1 MNLKMF
7 NEFMKPFDEKFEMLS
22 KVNDFRREDVKLMG
36 IGLFRDLRGLVNAI
50 FTSKIYRIFFD
61 WIYPTN
67 FHIFLRMF
75 ETWWDTPS
83 VVIPMLRFFEEF
95 TDQKSQRIH
104 FPCSSPDG
112 IILFK
117 ETSKVLNTYG
127 ERMLQHMDEDVN
139 DPYKNRYKGI
149 MLCMKIL
156 SHSLNAEY
164 VNFGVFDLYNDPA
177 LQVAINIVLRLVLS
191 IKLEILQSYSKITKI
206 YYMLLEVLLKNHIEH
221 LLQLEANI
229 LSTILMSL
237 HEGVNLTSP
246 LLSSFSARSL
256 DYFFC
261 WKWKQDKMR
270 RQSDA
275 LPKYDTHFKH
285 NIKLFR
291 EIFIS
296 IFLRVLQEPSINNHY
311 ALCCPVFSLLCI
323 ENSFMMVLEQWL
335 LKRHPPENHVKVKQ
349 AMQVLSEDVE
359 LAVDENM
366 RTNFTNNMTKFRD
379 QLNQL

>member
-7 NEFMKPFDEKFEMLS
+7 NEFMKPFDEKFEVLS
-22 KVNDFRREDVKLMG
+22 KVQDFRREDVKQMG
-36 IGLFRDLRGLVNAI
+36 VGLFRDLRGLINAI

-95 TDQKSQRIH
+95 IDQKSQRIQ

-127 ERMLQHMDEDVN
+127 ERMLKHMDEEVN
-139 DPYKNRYKGI
+139 DPYKDRYKGI

-156 SHSLNAEY
+156 SQSLNAEY
-164 VNFGVFDLYNDPA
+164 VNFGVFKLYNDPA
-177 LQVAINIVLRLVLS
+177 LQVAIDIVLRLVLS
-191 IKLEILQSYSKITKI
+191 IKLEILQSYCKITKV
-206 YYMLLEVLLKNHIEH
+206 YYMLLEVLFKNHIEH
-221 LLQLEANI
+221 LLQLEPNI
-229 LSTILMSL
+229 LATIITSL
-237 HEGVNLTSP
+237 HEGVNLMNPT
-246 LLSSFSARSL
+246 LSSFSARSL

-261 WKWKQDKMR
+261 WKWKQDQMR

-275 LPKYDTHFKH
+275 LPNYDKHFKH
-285 NIKLFR
+285 NLKLFR
-291 EIFIS
+291 EIFVS
-296 IFLRVLQEPSINNHY
+296 IFLRILQEPCINNHY
-311 ALCCPVFSLLCI
+311 ALCCPVFSLLCVQ
-323 ENSFMMVLEQWL
+323 NNFMMVLEQWL
-335 LKRHPPENHVKVKQ
+335 LKNHPTENHDKARA
-349 AMQVLSEDVE
+349 AMQVLSEDLE
-359 LAVDENM
+359 LKVDENM
-366 RTNFTNNMTKFRD
+366 RTTFTNNMTKFRD